1 MQGWLARRCQ
11 EVILTAMLCGAY
23 IALEIGY
30 RTFQYA
36 TLPYRISALLTARQP
51 KGYIFDA
58 NTGYRY
64 APNLEVSWGPPS
76 WHSYWRTNSYGHVSP
91 FEYPTSKPPGEY
103 RIAVVGDSYTANIL
117 NNVRWTEVLED
128 LLNQSIEWREHVG
141 GNTTRVI
148 NFGVD
153 GFGMVQL
160 AGMVRSHVVA
170 FEPDLTI
177 VNFTVNA
184 ILQRIHYRA
193 MPKASDG
200 DVNFRPY
207 IRSAFLSHV
216 DWFRFSPELFA
227 ATVGRFLGVKCSL
240 PFSAEEYLPNN
251 FTPKFSTRDEA
262 IVAGA
267 RAVENIIASGRV
279 LFLHAPTYVEL
290 MSRPGLEW
298 IGLADAL
305 QAAVPNLQIVSMQP
319 QLVSAFDTQSQRTSK
334 ESFAD
339 FFSPDR
345 SHYSDAGTTIYAEEV
360 MKYLTRLASTDNVR
374 N

>member
-177 VNFTVNA
+177 VNFTVDA

-193 MPKASDG
+193 IEPALCFQGTSFVQG
-200 DVNFRPY
+200 NLNEYDV
-207 IRSAFLSHV
+207 IRALDVEVSRVINH
-216 DWFRFSPELFA
+216 RI
-227 ATVGRFLGVKCSL
+227 GIMLGNDL
-240 PFSAEEYLPNN
+240 
-251 FTPKFSTRDEA
+251 EA
-262 IVAGA
+262 IV
-267 RAVENIIASGRV
+267 RRC
-279 LFLHAPTYVEL
+279 L
-290 MSRPGLEW
+290 
-298 IGLADAL
+298 
-305 QAAVPNLQIVSMQP
+305 
-319 QLVSAFDTQSQRTSK
+319 
-334 ESFAD
+334 
-339 FFSPDR
+339 
-345 SHYSDAGTTIYAEEV
+345 
-360 MKYLTRLASTDNVR
+360 
-374 N
+374 